1 MNRPCLRLLAALAAA
16 VAIGGATA
24 AGESAAGNPI
34 AAFSAAT
41 PGGPMPAG
49 WIPLAFPHILRHTA
63 YSLVRDPEAG
73 VVVRAEARASASG
86 LIERLDLP
94 AADWLRLSWRWK
106 FDKAIVNGDVTR
118 REGDDYPAR
127 VYVSFRYAPER
138 VSPLVRLEYAA
149 MRLLYGE
156 SPPHAGLN
164 YIWDAHASVGT
175 VAPNPYSDRVR
186 MIVVESGTDR
196 VGRWLAY
203 ERDVVADYRAA
214 FGEDPPPIS
223 GVGLMTDADDTGESA
238 LAYYGD
244 IALSR
249 APATTAPAP

>member
-1 MNRPCLRLLAALAAA
+1 M
-16 VAIGGATA
+16 
-24 AGESAAGNPI
+24 
-34 AAFSAAT
+34 
-41 PGGPMPAG
+41 
-49 WIPLAFPHILRHTA
+49 
-63 YSLVRDPEAG
+63 
-73 VVVRAEARASASG
+73 RAEARASASG
-86 LIERLDLP
+86 LIDRLDLP
-94 AADWLRLSWRWK
+94 AAEWPRLSWRWK
-106 FDKAIVNGDVTR
+106 VDKAIVNGDVTR

-164 YIWDAHASVGT
+164 YIWDAHAPVGT

-223 GVGLMTDADDTGESA
+223 GVGLMTDADDTGASA